1 VRLGVVL
8 VAFAAAA
15 ALVPPA
21 TARLGSEAPA
31 AAAVKTRNVPFTTLW
46 RTSGEGTAKALSSD
60 AGRSATATY
69 VLPRISEVQFMAPSI
84 ISNAHLAEL
93 DRFPWSTRFI
103 VLTAIVRPSTGYS
116 VTIKRIKHQRVG
128 AVEQLCVFVAVGKPR
143 PGQPVEARKV
153 ESLHAVH
160 VARRGF
166 GQSPTTTAVTLDLG
180 GKVLSR
186 TSDLAPVRPKLC
198 GRP

>member
-8 VAFAAAA
+8 LALAA
-15 ALVPPA
+15 ALAVA
-21 TARLGSEAPA
+21 SSVSAGASRNHRAAP
-31 AAAVKTRNVPFTTLW
+31 AVKTRNVPFTTLW
-46 RTSGEGTAKALSSD
+46 RTSGEGTARDLHSD
-60 AGRSATATY
+60 AGRSSTATY
-69 VLPRISEVQFMAPSI
+69 VLPRIGEVQYMAPSI

-116 VTIKRIKHQRVG
+116 VTVKRIKHQRIG
-128 AVEQLCVFVAVGKPR
+128 LLEQFCVFVEVKKPA
-143 PGQPVEARKV
+143 PGQAVEPRKV
-153 ESLHAVH
+153 ESIHAVQI
-160 VARRGF
+160 ARRGF
-166 GQSPTTTAVTLDLG
+166 GATPTLSSVTLDLK

-186 TSDLAPVRPKLC
+186 TSDYLRVRPKLC